1 MQWFT
6 ASSTSSVLLPN
17 SSGRR
22 AWSRLRRKLGALR
35 NSKKWICHFS
45 STFSE
50 GSSAQRRLLE
60 SPTLSV
66 KNAGISIGGSSA
78 PGCCSTFSL
87 PHFCS
92 KCLGFQGA
100 VGWVSER
107 FVQLLE
113 FTGAGSRFLFG
124 DLVDL
129 SKTGYIFC
137 FQVLPTVVFFS
148 ALTAA
153 LYHLGILQKIVRA
166 FAWMMVRVMRVS
178 GVESLAAAANVF
190 LGQTEAPLVVRPF
203 INQLSRSGMLCL
215 MAGGMA
221 TIAGAVLG
229 AYVGFLGGDSSE
241 EKAAFAKIL
250 LSASLMNAP
259 AAIVLAKMLI
269 PDEPGTVRDRRLKID
284 TEKQGS
290 LLEAISE
297 GTTTGLKLS
306 LNIGAMLLVFV
317 SLIALIDAILGG
329 VGFVNSGFSWITGG
343 RYEVLSLGAL
353 LSLVGAPVAWLI
365 GTPQGDVLEIGGLL
379 GTKLVANEFVAYL
392 ELADLK
398 AQGSL
403 SPKSLFL
410 ATFALCGFANFSS
423 IGIQLGGIGGLAPE
437 KATAYRIRSVEG
449 APRRHPRQPAL
460 SIHRG
465 DVFRVDRPVFPG
477 RATGRADL
485 SELACLRY

>member
-1 MQWFT
+1 M
-6 ASSTSSVLLPN
+6 ASP
-17 SSGRR
+17 
-22 AWSRLRRKLGALR
+22 RLRRKPGARRNSRIMEPSIFTGIFRGLLGAAAIIL
-35 NSKKWICHFS
+35 IAYVL
-45 STFSE
+45 SE
-50 GSSAQRRLLE
+50 KRRDIDWRLVGSGLLLHLLLAAFLLKV
-60 SPTLSV
+60 P
-66 KNAGISIGGSSA
+66 
-78 PGCCSTFSL
+78 
-87 PHFCS
+87 
-92 KCLGFQGA
+92 GFQGA

-129 SKTGYIFC
+129 TKTGYIFC

-153 LYHLGILQKIVRA
+153 LYHLGILQKVVRA
-166 FAWMMVRVMRVS
+166 FAWVMVRVMRVS

-203 INQLSRSGMLCL
+203 IHQLSRSGMLCL

-229 AYVGFLGGDSSE
+229 AYVGFLGGNSPE

-250 LSASLMNAP
+250 LTASLMNAP
-259 AAIVLAKMLI
+259 AAIVLAKIVI
-269 PDEPGTVRDRRLKID
+269 PDEPGAVRDRRLKI
-284 TEKQGS
+284 EGEVKQGS

-317 SLIALIDAILGG
+317 SLIALIDALLGG
-329 VGFVNSGFSWITGG
+329 SGLINSGFEWITRG
-343 RYEVLSLGAL
+343 RYDTLSLGAL

-392 ELADLK
+392 ELANFKEL
-398 AQGSL
+398 GSL

-437 KATAYRIRSVEG
+437 KRPLIASV
-449 APRRHPRQPAL
+449 AWKAL
-460 SIHRG
+460 LCGTLASLLSASIAG
-465 DVFRVDRPVFPG
+465 MFF
-477 RATGRADL
+477 A
-485 SELACLRY
+485 